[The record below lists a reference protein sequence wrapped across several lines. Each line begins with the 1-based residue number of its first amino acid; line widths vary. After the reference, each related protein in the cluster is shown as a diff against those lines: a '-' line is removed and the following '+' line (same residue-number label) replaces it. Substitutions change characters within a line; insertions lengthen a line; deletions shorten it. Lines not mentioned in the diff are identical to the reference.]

1 MKIYYPDK
9 QYDTYK
15 VVEFKTFEL
24 WKRMSPI
31 DFFSFIKK
39 CYISK
44 EKCQQF
50 CDWENAPDVDFGGIL
65 QLKF

>member
-9 QYDTYK
+9 QYGTYK

-31 DFFSFIKK
+31 DFFRFIKK

-44 EKCQQF
+44 EKCQRF
-50 CDWENAPDVDFGGIL
+50 CDWKNAPDVGFGGVL
-65 QLKF
+65 QFKF